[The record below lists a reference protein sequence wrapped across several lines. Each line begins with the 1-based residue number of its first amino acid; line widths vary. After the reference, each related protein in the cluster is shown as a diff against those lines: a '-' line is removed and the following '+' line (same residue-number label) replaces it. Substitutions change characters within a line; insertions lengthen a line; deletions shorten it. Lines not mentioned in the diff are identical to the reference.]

1 MEIETG
7 ERIHFFCI
15 SFSNIHEAVGKAQTT
30 HAYTHTH
37 THTHTHAHTL
47 VLNERGKLC
56 I

>member
-7 ERIHFFCI
+7 ERIHFFVSVFQI
-15 SFSNIHEAVGKAQTT
+15 FLRLLAKRKQH
-30 HAYTHTH
+30 THTH
-37 THTHTHAHTL
+37 THTHTRTHTL

>member
-37 THTHTHAHTL
+37 THTHAHTL